1 MVHTVRDHLY
11 SNEFN
16 PHYIYIWKVSSWLL
30 LCFGKFNLLTD
41 GKGVTHLRSFCMG
54 RSINYVRQ
62 LLEILDLPTTLFN
75 PKMSNFLGHFEP
87 PTYPKIGRH

>member
-16 PHYIYIWKVSSWLL
+16 PQYIYIWTVSSWLL

-41 GKGVTHLRSFCMG
+41 GKGVTHLRSYCMG
-54 RSINYVRQ
+54 TSINDVRQ
-62 LLEILDLPTTLFN
+62 ISEIFDLPT
-75 PKMSNFLGHFEP
+75 
-87 PTYPKIGRH
+87 YPFQP